1 MPTTVEVVQY
11 HGVRAAMRC
20 VVIGAGAWGLPT
32 AAELA
37 RRGHQVTLVDRYGPL
52 NAESSSSGPTRLW
65 RIADPDPVRVRMALR
80 GIDAMERLAERSRA
94 TVFLKRGLL
103 WRDNESLPD
112 LIATMQQFDVDHT
125 VVDDGDVGM
134 YFPGLRPDGRGA
146 VWQPAAGIVLAEESL
161 RAQERLFLAS
171 GGIESFGRTVA
182 GIEVRGNGV
191 RVQFDDHTV
200 EDADVVVVAAGPGTP
215 RLLETIGVDLPL
227 HPYLEQTVHFGDPEK
242 PGATN
247 DHPCLFD
254 GPQGD
259 IPGIYA
265 MPSPGIG
272 YKVGLDL
279 PLRPYDD
286 ADPDRTPDI
295 ARTALLRDRVA
306 RDLTSVEPTVLGA
319 HVCSWTDSPDGKFV
333 IDALSDGVVLAC
345 GDSGEGFKY
354 SALMGEVL
362 ADLAE
367 GRPADPDV
375 AAMSM
380 ARFDEGLPV
389 HTGPHALG
397 RH

>member
-1 MPTTVEVVQY
+1 
-11 HGVRAAMRC
+11 MRC

-32 AAELA
+32 AAELT
-37 RRGHQVTLVDRYGPL
+37 RRGHRVTLIDRYGPL

-125 VVDDGDVGM
+125 VVDDGDVAM
-134 YFPGLRPDGRGA
+134 YFPGLLPDGRDA

-227 HPYLEQTVHFGDPEK
+227 HPYLEQTVHFGDPEN